1 MLNWNKN
8 LTLNI
13 VQPTVCRNSLSWQ
26 VRAEVDHIFPQ
37 ALYREKFPDLI
48 DDIGNMAY
56 LGKLR
61 NIRKGAQEPWVYF
74 RDVSAVELD
83 RDFLV
88 DHSLLSEDKF
98 EAFVTTRRERIVEAV
113 REFLGR

>member
-1 MLNWNKN
+1 

-13 VQPTVCRNSLSWQ
+13 VQPAVCRVSLSWQ
-26 VRAEVDHIFPQ
+26 VRAEVDHVFPQ
-37 ALYREKFPDLI
+37 SLYREKFPELV

-61 NIRKGAQEPWVYF
+61 NIRKGAQEPWIYF
-74 RDVSAVELD
+74 KDVPADELD

-88 DHSLLSEDKF
+88 DRSLLAENKF
-98 EAFVTTRRERIVEAV
+98 EEFVTVRRDRIVKAV
-113 REFLGR
+113 RESLGR